1 MKLKKYFGDRAF
13 YKMVLAV
20 SVPIMVQNGISN
32 FVSMLDNVMVGRLG
46 TESMSGVSIV
56 NQFIF
61 IFNLVIFGAASA
73 AGIFTAQYHGY
84 GDVKG
89 ERDTFRAK
97 MWISTLVGVAGVAF
111 FALFDEPI
119 ISLFLHETESKGDL
133 ALTLIEGKRYLA
145 VMLAGLLPFAFSN
158 AYASTMRET
167 GKTVVPM
174 VASIVAVLT
183 NFCFN
188 YILIFGHFGA
198 PALGVVGAAIA
209 TVISR
214 FVELAV
220 LVIWGHTHTKT
231 YAFLAG
237 AYRGLTV
244 PGHLMGQIALK
255 GLPLMFNEFFW
266 STAVTLRNQCY
277 STRGLDVVAAQNIAS
292 TIVNVFNVV
301 FISLG
306 SAVAIIIGN
315 LLGAGKLEEAKDTD
329 RKLLTF
335 SVLSTLGM
343 AILLCVSAPFFPLLY
358 KTSDSVRELATYMMI
373 ASAAIMPFCAFANAA
388 YFTIRAGGNVIITL
402 LFDSVFMWVIVMPAA
417 FLLSRF
423 TGIGIRPLY
432 LICQATEII
441 KVVFG
446 VALIRSGTW
455 LRSLVGDENPQEMS

>member
-13 YKMVLAV
+13 YKMVLAI

-32 FVSMLDNVMVGRLG
+32 FVSMLDNIMVGRLG

-97 MWISTLVGVAGVAF
+97 MWISTIVSVVCIAL

-119 ISLFLHETESKGDL
+119 ISLFLHETESEGGDL
-133 ALTLIEGKRYLA
+133 ALTLAEGKRYLA
-145 VMLAGLLPFAFSN
+145 VMLAGLLPFALSN

-183 NFCFN
+183 NFCLN
-188 YILIFGHFGA
+188 YVLIFGHFGA
-198 PALGVVGAAIA
+198 PALGVAGAAIA

-220 LVIWGHTHTKT
+220 LVIWGHKHPAA
-231 YAFLAG
+231 YPFLVG

-244 PGHLMGQIALK
+244 PGRLMGQIALK
-255 GLPLMFNEFFW
+255 GLPLMFNELFW

-315 LLGAGKLEEAKDTD
+315 LLGAGDLEEARDTD

-335 SVLSTLGM
+335 SVLSTVGM
-343 AILLCVSAPFFPLLY
+343 AVLLCICSPFFPLLY
-358 KTSDSVRELATYMMI
+358 KTTDAVRELATYMMI
-373 ASAAIMPFCAFANAA
+373 ASAVIMPVCAFANAA

-402 LFDSVFMWVIVMPAA
+402 LFDSVFMWVIVMPIS
-417 FLLSRF
+417 FLLSRY
-423 TGIGIRPLY
+423 TDIGIRPLY
-432 LICQATEII
+432 FICQATEVI

-446 VALIRSGTW
+446 VILIRSGIW
-455 LRSLVGDENPQEMS
+455 LRSLVGEEKT

>member
-1 MKLKKYFGDRAF
+1 
-13 YKMVLAV
+13 
-20 SVPIMVQNGISN
+20 
-32 FVSMLDNVMVGRLG
+32 
-46 TESMSGVSIV
+46 
-56 NQFIF
+56 
-61 IFNLVIFGAASA
+61 
-73 AGIFTAQYHGY
+73 
-84 GDVKG
+84 
-89 ERDTFRAK
+89 
-97 MWISTLVGVAGVAF
+97 VGVAGIAF

-119 ISLFLHETESKGDL
+119 ISLFLQETESEGDL
-133 ALTLIEGKRYLA
+133 ALTLAEGKRYLT

-220 LVIWGHTHTKT
+220 LVVWGHSHTKT
-231 YAFLAG
+231 YVFLAG

-277 STRGLDVVAAQNIAS
+277 STRGLEVVAAQNVAS

-329 RKLLTF
+329 RKLLAF

-343 AILLCVSAPFFPLLY
+343 AVLLCVSSPFFPLLY
-358 KTSDSVRELATYMMI
+358 KTSDAVRELATYMMI

-455 LRSLVGDENPQEMS
+455 LRSLVGEEKPQEMS